1 MSANANPR
9 AARVLWLVGVAVAVL
24 VVLWVVS
31 AIGAQN
37 PDTRVSLDADGTQA
51 VLGTSPAGE
60 ADTAAEPTT
69 SAVTVTPGL
78 VDTYGIA
85 VTDTTTATAAAA
97 QSGADRAAQNENI
110 EVTDT
115 TLAAPAPERE
125 EASTQ
130 TQQTV
135 STTTTL
141 ASVTT
146 TTVERS
152 VPRRVRHPTWDYR
165 LPSTWEGLPASAC
178 AKETFRIEMLYEY
191 PSWDISI
198 MTEGS
203 PATPAA
209 AVISLA
215 LADPSYEVEPGRAGY
230 TKMENAIAK
239 VRWAAPFVTFE
250 EYEDTTYKRMR
261 EGLTNLG
268 VTSAQ
273 DIRDMGEAAANV
285 RWYAADVRY
294 FIDVFSVNLDHPSCA
309 SILAG
314 VDAVLTPYKPNTTTP

>member
-1 MSANANPR
+1 MPANASPR
-9 AARVLWLVGVAVAVL
+9 AARVLWLVGVAVAAFAA
-24 VVLWVVS
+24 VVVFAVVS
-31 AIGAQN
+31 ATGAQIPN
-37 PDTRVSLDADGTQA
+37 PGGLPEGDGT
-51 VLGTSPAGE
+51 VPMTEP
-60 ADTAAEPTT
+60 DTAAEPTT
-69 SAVTVTPGL
+69 TTSPVIAGQ

-97 QSGADRAAQNENI
+97 AQSGADRAAQDENI

-115 TLAAPAPERE
+115 TLAAPVPEQAE
-125 EASTQ
+125 SAQ

-152 VPRRVRHPTWDYR
+152 VPRRVHHPTWDYR

-178 AKETFRIEMLYEY
+178 AKETFRIEMLYDY
-191 PSWDISI
+191 PSWDFSI
-198 MTEGS
+198 MTEGI
-203 PATPAA
+203 PANPAA

-230 TKMENAIAK
+230 TKMVNAIAK
-239 VRWAAPFVTFE
+239 VRWAAPFLTFE
-250 EYEDTTYKRMR
+250 KYEDETYKRLR

-294 FIDVFSVNLDHPSCA
+294 FIDEFSLNTAHPSCA

-314 VDAVLTPYKPNTTTP
+314 AHAVLTPYKPTTTP

>member
-1 MSANANPR
+1 MPANASPR
-9 AARVLWLVGVAVAVL
+9 AARVLWLVGVAVAAFAA
-24 VVLWVVS
+24 VVVFAVVS
-31 AIGAQN
+31 ATGAQIPN
-37 PDTRVSLDADGTQA
+37 PGGLPEGDGT
-51 VLGTSPAGE
+51 VPMTEP
-60 ADTAAEPTT
+60 DTAAEPTT
-69 SAVTVTPGL
+69 TSPVIAGQ

-97 QSGADRAAQNENI
+97 AQSGADRAAQDENI

-115 TLAAPAPERE
+115 TLAAPVPEQAE
-125 EASTQ
+125 SAQ

-152 VPRRVRHPTWDYR
+152 VPRRVLHPTWDYR

-178 AKETFRIEMLYEY
+178 AKETFRTKMRYDV
-191 PSWDISI
+191 PSWDFFI
-198 MTEGS
+198 MTEGI
-203 PATPAA
+203 AGTTEA

-230 TKMENAIAK
+230 TKRENARAK
-239 VRWAAPFVTFE
+239 TRWHSFVTFE
-250 EYEDTTYKRMR
+250 EYENSAYKRYR
-261 EGLTNLG
+261 EALTKLG

-294 FIDVFSVNLDHPSCA
+294 FIDEFSLNTAHPSCA

>member
-78 VDTYGIA
+78 VDTYGIE
-85 VTDTTTATAAAA
+85 VTDTTTAAASA
-97 QSGADRAAQNENI
+97 QSGADRAAQDEDI
-110 EVTDT
+110 SVTDT
-115 TLAAPAPERE
+115 TLAAPAPEQAE
-125 EASTQ
+125 SAQ
-130 TQQTV
+130 AGTV
-135 STTTTL
+135 PTTTTRVVS
-141 ASVTT
+141 SVTST
-146 TTVERS
+146 TLDRS

-178 AKETFRIEMLYEY
+178 AKETFRIKMRYDV
-191 PSWDISI
+191 PSWDFII
-198 MTEGS
+198 MTEGI
-203 PATPAA
+203 AGTTEA

-230 TKMENAIAK
+230 TKRENARAK
-239 VRWAAPFVTFE
+239 TRWHSFVTFE

-261 EGLTNLG
+261 EALTNLG

-314 VDAVLTPYKPNTTTP
+314 AHAVLTPYKPNTTTP

>member
-1 MSANANPR
+1 MPANASPR
-9 AARVLWLVGVAVAVL
+9 AARMLWLVGAALAAFAAVVVFAVVAAT
-24 VVLWVVS
+24 
-31 AIGAQN
+31 GAQIPN
-37 PDTRVSLDADGTQA
+37 PGGLPEGDGTA
-51 VLGTSPAGE
+51 PVTEP
-60 ADTAAEPTT
+60 DTAAEPTT
-69 SAVTVTPGL
+69 TTPPVIAGQ
-78 VDTYGIA
+78 VDNYGIA
-85 VTDTTTATAAAA
+85 VTDTTTAAAAA

-115 TLAAPAPERE
+115 TLAAPAPGRE

-152 VPRRVRHPTWDYR
+152 VPRRVLHPTWDYR

-178 AKETFRIEMLYEY
+178 AKETFRIEMRYDFV
-191 PSWDISI
+191 SWDHSI
-198 MTEGS
+198 ITDGS

-250 EYEDTTYKRMR
+250 EYEDTTYKRLR
-261 EGLTNLG
+261 EGLTEFG

-285 RWYAADVRY
+285 RWYATWVKYYVTAL
-294 FIDVFSVNLDHPSCA
+294 SLNPDHPSCA

-314 VDAVLTPYKPNTTTP
+314 AHAVLTPYKPNTTTP